1 MNHTRKESSAWTDG
15 KLSLGR
21 GALTSD
27 AELVQAARRGD
38 KRAFVE
44 IVARHQ
50 AMVCGVAL
58 GILGDF
64 AASED
69 AAQEAFLTAWRKFHY
84 LREPERLRGWLFQ
97 IARNAALGHL
107 RRTRGE
113 EALEAA
119 MDLADESPT
128 PDEAAANE
136 EEAALV
142 RKSLAELAEL
152 YRLPLIL
159 FYREGQSV
167 RAVAEALGISEDA
180 VKQRLARGR
189 EMLRDRLSGV
199 IEKVLTRTGPSPIF
213 TMAIAAAIGALT
225 TPAAVAGG
233 VFAAASAAASTTST
247 AAASATPILTAMNIS
262 KSILITAALVMAVC
276 IPVGYHAATGGQPL
290 PENHNG
296 SQVEAGLRTTAQK
309 AAPSYENS
317 ALFAE
322 WRQLHDIHGRT
333 GEAMPALYQAI
344 ADIKD
349 PFRRRGFRMALLAE
363 WARVDPQAGLKFM
376 LCRGQDSAQ
385 RRQFFDEWLALDA
398 GAAVN
403 SLMAAGPGWEQL
415 ARECLTEIARRAPS
429 RVADIV
435 AHLPKAANASD
446 TNVRDAFAVVAAGGV
461 EQARRTAEAMTGP
474 NREQALSGVAQVWG
488 GSDLDA
494 AIAWARTLPEAAER
508 DEVIRSALV
517 GRAALDPAA
526 ALDLAGMVPAGG
538 DRHNWTPTTGMR
550 VLTVAAEADFD
561 ATAAWLAAHPG
572 RLGDQDLEGLVRV
585 VGARLSADPVGFL
598 DSRVQD
604 GSIEA
609 ILPAIGSAL
618 RNNAGGQRAA
628 VWDWLNTQPD
638 NDITKSLKGLVLS
651 SAARNDPALAVR
663 LAADLPRTPEGD
675 SQAAQLAGAL
685 LNGGHFLDRY
695 DSLMGQAPER
705 LQQPLAE
712 SAFRY
717 LNADNLGDP
726 QRWIVRLEQL
736 PEAARAQSAELLA
749 RAWAAQAP
757 EEAARWLASLA
768 PGEAR
773 NRAAGAITESWARI
787 DAQGAAQWVAT
798 LAPGTERDKSAY
810 ALVLAVADRFPLEAW
825 KWALSIENSTDRS
838 NAAFQAAKVMAGRD
852 AATARQWIE
861 TGSLTP
867 QAKEY
872 LQAAIQPINRRPKP

>member
-1 MNHTRKESSAWTDG
+1 
-15 KLSLGR
+15 
-21 GALTSD
+21 
-27 AELVQAARRGD
+27 
-38 KRAFVE
+38 VE

-50 AMVCGVAL
+50 AMVCGVAF

-64 AASED
+64 AESED
-69 AAQEAFLTAWRKFHY
+69 AAQDAFLTAWRKFHD
-84 LREPERLRGWLFQ
+84 LREPAGLRAWLFQ
-97 IARNAALGHL
+97 IARNAALGRL
-107 RRTRGE
+107 RRTRGAE
-113 EALEAA
+113 VLDAALEV
-119 MDLADESPT
+119 ADESPQ
-128 PDEAAANE
+128 PDEGAAKE

-142 RKSLAELAEL
+142 RESLARLPEV
-152 YRLPLIL
+152 YRMPLIL

-167 RAVAEALGISEDA
+167 KRVGEALGISEDA

-189 EMLRDRLSGV
+189 EMMRDRLSSV
-199 IEKVLTRTGPSPIF
+199 IETVLTRTKPGPVF
-213 TMAIAAAIGALT
+213 TMAIAAAIGALAA
-225 TPAAVAGG
+225 PAAVAGS
-233 VFAAASAAASTTST
+233 VFAAGSTAASTTSA
-247 AAASATPILTAMNIS
+247 AAASATPVLTAMSIS
-262 KSILITAALVMAVC
+262 KPALITAAFVAVVS
-276 IPVGYHAATGGQPL
+276 IPVGYYVQTGRHRLTEPHTL
-290 PENHNG
+290 
-296 SQVEAGLRTTAQK
+296 SQVEAKLRTTTPK

-322 WRQLHDIHGRT
+322 WRRLHDVYGRT
-333 GEAMPALYQAI
+333 GEAMPALYRAI
-344 ADIKD
+344 ADLKD

-376 LCRGQDSAQ
+376 LGRGPDNSQ
-385 RRQFFDEWLALDA
+385 RRQFFEEWLALDA

-403 SLMAAGPGWEQL
+403 SLTAAGPGWEQL
-415 ARECLTEIARRAPS
+415 ARECLKEIARKAPS

-461 EQARRTAEAMTGP
+461 EQARRTAEALTGP

-494 AIAWARTLPEAAER
+494 AIAWARTLPEGAER
-508 DEVIRSALV
+508 DEVIRSGLV

-526 ALDLAGMVPAGG
+526 ALDLVGMVPAGG

-705 LQQPLAE
+705 LQQALAE

-717 LNADNLGDP
+717 LDADNLGDP

-736 PEAARAQSAELLA
+736 PEAARTQSAELLA
-749 RAWAAQAP
+749 RVWAAQSP
-757 EEAARWLASLA
+757 EEAARWLTSLA

-773 NRAAGAITESWARI
+773 NRAAGAITESWARV

-798 LAPGTERDKSAY
+798 LAPGTERDKSAR
-810 ALVLAVADRFPLEAW
+810 ALVFAVADTFPLEAW
-825 KWALSIENSTDRS
+825 EWALSIEDSTDRS
-838 NAAFQAAKVMAGRD
+838 NAAFQVAKVMAGRD
-852 AATARQWIE
+852 AATVRQWIE
-861 TGSLTP
+861 TGPLTP

-872 LQAAIQPINRRPKP
+872 LQAAIQPTNSRRTP